1 MNKIVA
7 ACLVNAVVFKIRRV
21 QLSILIIVPT
31 THQEKVG
38 TFFMINKKFPDSNTI
53 TRTLLPSVQHGS
65 DSSSI
70 SCNTFKCPSDTP
82 HY

>member
-7 ACLVNAVVFKIRRV
+7 ACLVNVVVFKIRRV

-31 THQEKVG
+31 TQQEKVG